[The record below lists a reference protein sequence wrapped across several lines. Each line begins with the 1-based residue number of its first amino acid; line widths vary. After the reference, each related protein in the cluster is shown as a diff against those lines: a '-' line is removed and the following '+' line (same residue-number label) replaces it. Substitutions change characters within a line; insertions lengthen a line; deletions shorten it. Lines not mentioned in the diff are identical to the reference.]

1 MLEREG
7 AGEIVVAETEV
18 ALEMARFTL
27 GRLGVSGPETG
38 RDRPGPAPQDGLIS
52 G

>member
-7 AGEIVVAETEV
+7 VGEIVVAETEV

-27 GRLGVSGPETG
+27 GRLGVSGQET
-38 RDRPGPAPQDGLIS
+38 AAIVQGLRRRTS
-52 G
+52 